1 MSAAKRGRLREAFKQ
16 ILTVEDTPHRIGVAF
31 GLGVFIAM
39 SALLGLHTV
48 LGLVVPQ
55 VLRLSKRVCLA
66 GVWINNPWTIVPLY
80 TFCLWVGLLLTGTP
94 LNVPEIDWAHLSFG
108 VLVKDLAHLILPFI
122 LGTTVVGLVSGVG
135 GYFVVRNAVIKY
147 RS

>member
-1 MSAAKRGRLREAFKQ
+1 M
-16 ILTVEDTPHRIGVAF
+16 EDTPHRIGVAF
-31 GLGVFIAM
+31 GLGLFIAM

-66 GVWINNPWTIVPLY
+66 GVWVNNPWTIVPLY
-80 TFCLWVGLLLTGTP
+80 SFCLWVGLLLTGTS
-94 LNVPEIDWAHLSFG
+94 LNVPEIDWAHLSFR

-122 LGTTVVGLVSGVG
+122 LGTTVVGLVSGVA